1 MIEIKN
7 IKKRFDKKIVLR
19 GLSLEIKDGDFFGIL
34 GTNGV
39 GKTTLLKII
48 AGMMVPDSGEV
59 TINGEKQDIKNY
71 ALQNLIGF
79 VPDHAILYE
88 YLTGEEYLYFVG
100 GMFNVPKKKIVEFAA
115 NILNDF
121 ELYNEKDQ
129 LIKTYSHGMKQKIS
143 IAAALIHEPQILI
156 LDEPL
161 TGIDLKS
168 SKVIRKFLKD
178 YTDKGKTVLITT
190 HLLEL
195 AHSVCN
201 QIAIIHEGKLARKI
215 TVQDYSLDKLEEE
228 VENIYV

>member
-88 YLTGEEYLYFVG
+88 YLTGEEYL
-100 GMFNVPKKKIVEFAA
+100 
-115 NILNDF
+115 
-121 ELYNEKDQ
+121 
-129 LIKTYSHGMKQKIS
+129 
-143 IAAALIHEPQILI
+143 
-156 LDEPL
+156 
-161 TGIDLKS
+161 
-168 SKVIRKFLKD
+168 
-178 YTDKGKTVLITT
+178 
-190 HLLEL
+190 
-195 AHSVCN
+195 
-201 QIAIIHEGKLARKI
+201 
-215 TVQDYSLDKLEEE
+215 
-228 VENIYV
+228 